1 MHHSPLT
8 RILQGSKILLALGLV
23 TAVLAAGATFLFPL
37 EYRADA
43 SVLIISKSRYGVD
56 PYTVVKS
63 SERVGENIVQIIGT
77 DDFYDK
83 VKVQEGYTVDWNVFD
98 NLDARNKR
106 KEWQKHVQGSVVYG
120 TGVLNV
126 SAYSPDPTQAMQLA
140 GAASDTLVSKG
151 WQYVGGD
158 VTLQVVNHP
167 VVSKWP
173 VRPNLVVN
181 AFLGFLVG
189 VLMGALIVVRK

>member
-1 MHHSPLT
+1 M
-8 RILQGSKILLALGLV
+8 
-23 TAVLAAGATFLFPL
+23 
-37 EYRADA
+37 
-43 SVLIISKSRYGVD
+43 
-56 PYTVVKS
+56 
-63 SERVGENIVQIIGT
+63 
-77 DDFYDK
+77 
-83 VKVQEGYTVDWNVFD
+83 
-98 NLDARNKR
+98 
-106 KEWQKHVQGSVVYG
+106 QGSVVYG